1 MKMTNQFLIIGLIF
15 VVLFGLTFFFIASG
29 LTSAW
34 DTAAFKFLNETLNV
48 SSLNWFFLGLSEFG
62 REFFWIPVVILLWI
76 FGRKNGRKAA
86 LLMVIVF
93 IAIIIIGE
101 GLKVGYY
108 RARPFLTVQGA
119 ITMGPRDSDSSFP
132 SGHALIVLA
141 GATVA
146 LAMLKKRYSLP
157 LLAEALL
164 VCYSRVYVGV
174 HYPTDVLAGA
184 LLGSGVALLA
194 CYLLL
199 NSKKFEK
206 FSVSINNFYL
216 GLLKKLGIQNKIFY

>member
-1 MKMTNQFLIIGLIF
+1 MEKINSFLVLGLVFIALFGLIF
-15 VVLFGLTFFFIASG
+15 FFVASG

-34 DTAAFKFLNETLNV
+34 DTAVFKFMNETLNV
-48 SSLNWFFLGLSEFG
+48 SSLNWFFLGLSYFG
-62 REFFWIPVVILLWI
+62 REFFWIPVVILLWV
-76 FGRKNGRKAA
+76 FGKKNGRKAA

-101 GLKVGYY
+101 SLKMGYY
-108 RARPFLTVQGA
+108 RVRPYAAVHGA
-119 ITMGPRDSDSSFP
+119 IVIGPQDTDSSFP
-132 SGHALIVLA
+132 SGHALIVIA

-146 LAMLKKRYSLP
+146 LMMLKKRYSLP

-164 VCYSRVYVGV
+164 VCYSRIYVGA

-184 LLGSGVALLA
+184 LLGSGVAIIA

-206 FSVSINNFYL
+206 IFESINNFYL
-216 GLLKKLGIQNKIFY
+216 NILKSVGLRSKILY